1 MIYNLTILG
10 GGTLDYGR
18 LILCAILAIYFIVQF
33 VKSRKVFDLVM
44 VFIFAVG
51 AIYAGSYNL
60 YQNLSDNVR
69 VSVNTGFSIFGILI
83 IVYAIIKKKRCL

>member
-1 MIYNLTILG
+1 M
-10 GGTLDYGR
+10 DYGR

-44 VFIFAVG
+44 VFIFGVG

-60 YQNLSDNVR
+60 YHNLSENAR
-69 VSVNTGFSIFGILI
+69 TSVNTGFSIFGILI